1 MPKLL
6 AYGLVSK
13 PCKVEL
19 LEVGDSEG
27 ATRQA
32 ITKKQIGDFNFY
44 YPSSKKVQ
52 IGLIEKLDS
61 ISTQTQNLALIY
73 EQQVTHYNVLKAS
86 ILAQELQN
94 ESP

>member
-27 ATRQA
+27 ATRQGVQFDA
-32 ITKKQIGDFNFY
+32 KKWR
-44 YPSSKKVQ
+44 
-52 IGLIEKLDS
+52 KL
-61 ISTQTQNLALIY
+61 T
-73 EQQVTHYNVLKAS
+73 
-86 ILAQELQN
+86 
-94 ESP
+94 